1 MCTWR
6 QAAPATATATATA
19 VRECNVFSLMSL
31 QLRTVLLGR
40 DRSVFGDKESFANG
54 GGTACLSVCVSVSVV
69 LTRARV
75 HCTISGSDSGCALR
89 LCGARGRGS
98 AALAKEALN
107 RNLGL
112 C

>member
-1 MCTWR
+1 
-6 QAAPATATATATA
+6 
-19 VRECNVFSLMSL
+19 MSL
-31 QLRTVLLGR
+31 QLRAVLLGR

-54 GGTACLSVCVSVSVV
+54 GGTACLSVCVSVCVSVV
-69 LTRARV
+69 LTRAQV

-98 AALAKEALN
+98 AALAKEVLN